1 VRVCAVSRSISP
13 DIPEIASTHST
24 MTMVIGGKTW
34 IGVMSDPKS
43 REILIYPLLVIF
55 VRLYLTP
62 ISQAVGNVYD
72 FVLFAH

>member
-1 VRVCAVSRSISP
+1 
-13 DIPEIASTHST
+13 